1 MQNNHQLAPWTWCR
15 AVRSKKST
23 FQLLCARRRPRLEP
37 TMHPGVTGNDG
48 NGDLQKSQH
57 CVIETINVCKKHDR
71 IFSPFEFTESHPLF
85 LRIDWHFERKFW
97 GVTTSQSPVPNCFDS
112 RGVLR
117 QQDSGFF
124 HAGHLPGQNNVKC
137 EPTALEKTIRRF
149 AENALS
155 KPPNKMFHTLGR

>member
-1 MQNNHQLAPWTWCR
+1 MVSRCQIKKIHAPTTLRPSKAPSWTNHAPRCDWQWWQWWS
-15 AVRSKKST
+15 SKVT
-23 FQLLCARRRPRLEP
+23 ALCHWNHKR
-37 TMHPGVTGNDG
+37 
-48 NGDLQKSQH
+48 LQKTWSY
-57 CVIETINVCKKHDR
+57 
-71 IFSPFEFTESHPLF
+71 FSPFEFTESHPLF